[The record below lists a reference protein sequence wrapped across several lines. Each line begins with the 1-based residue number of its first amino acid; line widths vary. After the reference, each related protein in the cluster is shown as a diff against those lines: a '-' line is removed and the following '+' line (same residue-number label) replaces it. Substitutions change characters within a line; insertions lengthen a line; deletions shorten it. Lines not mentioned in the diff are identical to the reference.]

1 MRVGVIVFPGSNG
14 DADSYHAIKVLGE
27 PVEYIWHTERSVAG
41 FDALLLPGGFSYGDA
56 LQAGAIARFS
66 PIMAAVRQFAADGGP
81 VLGICN
87 GFQVLTEAGLLPGA
101 LRRNAALRFQS
112 RWLYVRPE
120 PDAMANPFTTHLQP
134 QPYRLPIANGEGSY
148 YLDSDSLRQLETHGQ
163 IVLRYC
169 DATGNVTEAANPNGS
184 IANIAGVCNR
194 MGNVV
199 GLMPHPE
206 RAVETIAGSADGLAF
221 FESLRDWHV
230 SAAPRQAVAMEG

>member
-56 LQAGAIARFS
+56 LRGGAIARFS
-66 PIMAAVRQFAADGGP
+66 PIMAAVQLFAANGGP

-112 RWLYVRPE
+112 RWLHIRPE
-120 PDAMANPFTTHLQP
+120 LAAMATPFTAHIQD

-148 YLDSDSLRQLETHGQ
+148 YIDPASLLQLEHNGQ
-163 IVLRYC
+163 VVLRYC
-169 DATGNVTEAANPNGS
+169 DAAGNVSDEANPNGS
-184 IANIAGVCNR
+184 VGNIAGVCNAA
-194 MGNVV
+194 GNVM

-206 RAVETIAGSADGLAF
+206 RAVEAIEGSADGLAF
-221 FESLRDWHV
+221 FESLRDWHK
-230 SAAPRQAVAMEG
+230 ALPRRETVAVG